1 LSSATVLPR
10 DFVSQSQHRE
20 LNLYAAIM
28 LLMLVVIAV
37 LVVYAIRLGPLIGP
51 GVEESFGLAVALL
64 FLCAAMIA
72 HVVDRV
78 YRVWPFGRNMTPMF
92 PGFITARGAA
102 NFLMILV
109 IVCAGAAIAYVI
121 ATLITG

>member
-1 LSSATVLPR
+1 LSSPTLLPT
-10 DFVSQSQHRE
+10 DFVSRTQHRE

-28 LLMLVVIAV
+28 LLMLIVVAL

-72 HVVDRV
+72 HVIDRV
-78 YRVWPFGRNMTPMF
+78 YRVWPFGRNLKPMF
-92 PGFITARGAA
+92 PGFITARGTS
-102 NFLMILV
+102 NFVKIV
-109 IVCAGAAIAYVI
+109 IIVVAGAAIAYVI
-121 ATLITG
+121 ATLITS